1 MNGIVDWTSASVIL
15 AAGLTLGGLVVFFF
29 RRRKSSPQVAG
40 DLRRKDLV
48 AKRDALLQQLRGP
61 DLAPGERTR
70 LELETAQVLRT
81 LDEAPVSAALAGGAE
96 ATPSPVASAAMS
108 PAIKGFLWG
117 AGSVAALAGLF
128 YFVMQQSTPRQEGA
142 PVTGATGAMASA
154 QGKAPAPQ
162 QNDPMVAQLEA
173 AVQRDPDNLQL
184 HDDLA
189 QAYLE
194 RNNLMAVFEQT
205 KIVLAKAPNDSRAL
219 TFQGLVRMAMGETEN
234 AVNMLQQATKADPKN
249 LDGWVA
255 LAWVYAQSNRMKDAE
270 STMAEA
276 AKQSPNDRAR
286 LEQVL
291 EQMKQHVA
299 QMASQPAQPA
309 GGPLPEGHPS
319 IDGSPT
325 PAAGAAP
332 PASSPASAPAS
343 GVVRVT
349 VNLDPS
355 ANLNSGVLF
364 VMVRNPQGGPP
375 IAAKRV
381 VVMSFPTTVEIS
393 AADSMMG
400 QPLPASFRL
409 EARLDTDGDP
419 MTHPPTDPSAAQDG
433 VKPGS
438 SVTLALK

>member
-1 MNGIVDWTSASVIL
+1 LNGIVDWTSAIVIL
-15 AAGLTLGGLVVFFF
+15 TAGLVLGGLVVFFF
-29 RRRKSSPQVAG
+29 RRRKSAPRIGS
-40 DLRRKDLV
+40 DLRHKDLV

-61 DLAPGERTR
+61 DLAPTERTR
-70 LELETAQVLRT
+70 LELETAQVLRE
-81 LDEAPVSAALAGGAE
+81 LDEAPSPPVAGGEAT
-96 ATPSPVASAAMS
+96 ATPSSLSMS

-117 AGSVAALAGLF
+117 ACSVAALAGLF
-128 YFVMQQSTPRQEGA
+128 YFVMQQSTPRPEGA
-142 PVTGATGAMASA
+142 PVTGATGAMAAA
-154 QGKAPAPQ
+154 QGQAPAQQ
-162 QNDPMVAQLEA
+162 QNDPIVKQLET
-173 AVQRDPDNLQL
+173 AVQNDPDNLQL
-184 HDDLA
+184 RDDLA

-219 TFQGLVRMAMGETEN
+219 TFQGLVRMAMGEAET
-234 AVNMLQQATKADPKN
+234 AVKMLQQATKADPKN

-255 LAWVYAQSNRMKDAE
+255 LAWVYAQTNRMKDAE
-270 STMAEA
+270 STIAEA
-276 AKQSPNDRAR
+276 AKQSPSDRAR

-299 QMASQPAQPA
+299 EMASQPAQPA

-319 IDGSPT
+319 IDGSPA
-325 PAAGAAP
+325 PAAGAAAP
-332 PASSPASAPAS
+332 TTSPATAPAS

-349 VNLDPS
+349 LNLDPS
-355 ANLNSGVLF
+355 ANVNSGVLF
-364 VMVRNPQGGPP
+364 VMVRNPEGGPP